1 MGRRRRA
8 TPYFHP
14 SSSPARVAAFLLVR
28 HTPTNHRQPL
38 SLPSASFFV
47 LRYHVPP
54 SLLLQATAFLSL
66 LRRFLLPSASR
77 CSNARCYNTSRTR
90 CCRYTFFLPFSF
102 LPRSSSAPSTRVH
115 GRPLLVLSPHR
126 YRFLFVYVAAILR
139 GGTESRCIRGAFIPP
154 SWQTRKRELRRHRK
168 ISSALDFWQT
178 AALASSTILNSKF
191 LRFYVRLHDTSVAFI
206 KRKEA

>member
-1 MGRRRRA
+1 MLSS
-8 TPYFHP
+8 
-14 SSSPARVAAFLLVR
+14 SSSPFP
-28 HTPTNHRQPL
+28 TP
-38 SLPSASFFV
+38 FFV

-54 SLLLQATAFLSL
+54 SFFLLSSEATALLSL
-66 LRRFLLPSASR
+66 LRRFLLSSAKVAASR

-115 GRPLLVLSPHR
+115 GRLLLVLSPHR
-126 YRFLFVYVAAILR
+126 YGFLFVCVASILR

-154 SWQTRKRELRRHRK
+154 SWQTRKRALRRHRK

-191 LRFYVRLHDTSVAFI
+191 LRFYVRLHNTSATFI
-206 KRKEA
+206 KRKEP